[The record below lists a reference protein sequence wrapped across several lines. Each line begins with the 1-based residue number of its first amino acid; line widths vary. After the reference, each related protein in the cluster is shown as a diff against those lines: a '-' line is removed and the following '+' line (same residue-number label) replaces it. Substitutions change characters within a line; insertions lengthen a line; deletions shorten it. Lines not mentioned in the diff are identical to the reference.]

1 MIPLATEGLEFINA
15 NPNEVIDYL
24 ESLERSKIQVNPSNL
39 KVHLD
44 GKTMMLSVMNKNVK
58 DYPIRKSFFY
68 KLLKW
73 YSFPMNQLYR
83 LSNETVISIC
93 NDYLMNINREYVN
106 VTFEK
111 GEALT
116 ITSPDYNEITDL
128 EVIKKCTDLG
138 VRTVSRNDFMLRI
151 NTEEEFKFEPVPGDA
166 CGIGLNV
173 INSETGF
180 RSLSIAHFIMRYT
193 CSNGAI
199 VTISNDDKE
208 RVHYGYKE
216 YELQEFLDEQ
226 VKLALLGQKEVAD
239 SLKKLSNKRAADFV
253 NSVNKRVESYLGK
266 YESKNF
272 FSELNEESTL
282 YDLFN
287 VVTRKAKNYDLGK
300 RVLLENLAGDLI
312 LN

>member
-1 MIPLATEGLEFINA
+1 MVTEGIEFINA
-15 NPNEVIDYL
+15 SPDEVINYL
-24 ESLERSKIQVNPSNL
+24 QDLGREKLRLSPANL
-39 KVHLD
+39 KIKSD
-44 GKTMMLSVMNKNVK
+44 GKFLMLSIMDKGVE
-58 DYPIRKSFFY
+58 DYPIRKSFLY

-83 LSNETVISIC
+83 LSNETLISIC
-93 NDYLMNINREYVN
+93 NDYLMNINREFVN
-106 VTFEK
+106 VTIEK

-116 ITSPDYNEITDL
+116 ITSPEYNEITDL
-128 EVIKKCTDLG
+128 EVIKKCADLG
-138 VRTVSRNDFMLRI
+138 VRTVSRNDFMMRI
-151 NTEEEFKFEPVPGDA
+151 TTEEKFKFEAVKGDN

-180 RSLSIAHFIMRYT
+180 RTLSIAHFILRYV

-199 VTISNDDKE
+199 VRIDNKANE

-216 YELQEFLDEQ
+216 NELQEFLDEQ
-226 VKLALLGQKEVAD
+226 VELALLKQKEVAD
-239 SLKKLSNKRAADFV
+239 SIKDLSKKPASDFIT
-253 NSVNKRVESYLGK
+253 SVNRKVESYLGK

-272 FSELNEESTL
+272 FSELRKEATL

-287 VVTRKAKNYDLGK
+287 VVTDKAKKYDLAK

>member
-1 MIPLATEGLEFINA
+1 MVTEGIEFINA
-15 NPNEVIDYL
+15 SPDEVINYL
-24 ESLERSKIQVNPSNL
+24 QDLGREKLRLSPANL
-39 KVHLD
+39 KIKSD
-44 GKTMMLSVMNKNVK
+44 GKFLMLSIMDKGVE
-58 DYPIRKSFFY
+58 DYPIRKSFLY

-83 LSNETVISIC
+83 LSNETLISIC
-93 NDYLMNINREYVN
+93 NDYLMNINREFVN
-106 VTFEK
+106 VTIEK

-116 ITSPDYNEITDL
+116 ITSPEYNEITDL
-128 EVIKKCTDLG
+128 EVIKKCADLG
-138 VRTVSRNDFMLRI
+138 VRTVSRNDFMMRI
-151 NTEEEFKFEPVPGDA
+151 TTEEKFKFEAVKGDN

-180 RSLSIAHFIMRYT
+180 RTLSIAHFVMRYV

-199 VTISNDDKE
+199 VRIDNEANE

-216 YELQEFLDEQ
+216 NELQEFLDEQ
-226 VKLALLGQKEVAD
+226 VELALLKQKDVAD
-239 SLKKLSNKRAADFV
+239 SIKDLSKKPASDFI
-253 NSVNKRVESYLGK
+253 NSVNRKVESYLGK

-272 FSELNEESTL
+272 FSELRKEATL

-287 VVTRKAKNYDLGK
+287 VVTDKAKKYDLAK

>member
-1 MIPLATEGLEFINA
+1 MIPLTAEGLEFINA

-24 ESLERSKIQVNPSNL
+24 ESLERSKLQVNPSNL
-39 KVHLD
+39 KVYLD

-73 YSFPMNQLYR
+73 YSFPINQLYR

-106 VTFEK
+106 VTIEK
-111 GEALT
+111 GDVLT

-128 EVIKKCTDLG
+128 EIIKKCTDLG

-151 NTEEEFKFEPVPGDA
+151 TTEEKFKFEAVPGDD
-166 CGIGLNV
+166 CGIGINV

-180 RSLSIAHFIMRYT
+180 RTLSIAHFVLRYV

-199 VTISNDDKE
+199 IKIDSDEKE
-208 RVHYGYKE
+208 RVHYGYKN

-226 VKLALLGQKEVAD
+226 VGLAILKQKQVAD
-239 SLKKLSNKRAADFV
+239 SIKDLSKEPATAFI
-253 NSVNKRVESYLGK
+253 NSVNKRIESYLGK
-266 YESKNF
+266 NESKNF
-272 FSELNEESTL
+272 FGELNEESTL

-287 VVTRKAKNYDLGK
+287 LVTNKAKNYDLGK

>member
-1 MIPLATEGLEFINA
+1 MVTEGIEFINA
-15 NPNEVIDYL
+15 SPDEVINYL
-24 ESLERSKIQVNPSNL
+24 QDLEREKLRLSPANL
-39 KVHLD
+39 KIKSD
-44 GKTMMLSVMNKNVK
+44 GKFLMLSIMDKGVE
-58 DYPIRKSFFY
+58 DYPIRKSFLH

-83 LSNETVISIC
+83 LSNETLISIC
-93 NDYLMNINREYVN
+93 NDYLININREFVN
-106 VTFEK
+106 VTIEK

-128 EVIKKCTDLG
+128 EVIKKCADLG
-138 VRTVSRNDFMLRI
+138 FRTVSRNDFMMRI
-151 NTEEEFKFEPVPGDA
+151 TTEEKFKFEAVKGDN

-180 RSLSIAHFIMRYT
+180 RTLSIAHFILRYV

-199 VTISNDDKE
+199 VRIDNEANE

-216 YELQEFLDEQ
+216 NELQEFLNEQ
-226 VKLALLGQKEVAD
+226 VEAALLSQLQVAN
-239 SLKKLSNKRAADFV
+239 SIKNLSNKSAAKFIE
-253 NSVNKRVESYLGK
+253 SVSRRVESYLGK
-266 YESKNF
+266 NESKNF
-272 FSELNEESTL
+272 FSELRKEATL

-287 VVTRKAKNYDLGK
+287 AITNKAKKYDLSK
-300 RVLLENLAGDLI
+300 RVSLENLAGDLI

>member
-1 MIPLATEGLEFINA
+1 MVTEGIEFNNA
-15 NPNEVIDYL
+15 RPDEVIDYL
-24 ESLERSKIQVNPSNL
+24 QDLSRVKLALNPANL
-39 KVHLD
+39 KIKLD
-44 GKTMMLSVMNKNVK
+44 GKSLMLRVMDKGVN
-58 DYPIRKSFFY
+58 DYPIRKSFLY

-93 NDYLMNINREYVN
+93 NDYLMNINREFVN
-106 VTFEK
+106 VTLEK

-128 EVIKKCTDLG
+128 EVIQKCTDLG

-151 NTEEEFKFEPVPGDA
+151 TTEERFKFEAVKGDK

-180 RSLSIAHFIMRYT
+180 RTLSIAHFVMRYV

-199 VTISNDDKE
+199 VRIVSNANE
-208 RVHYGYKE
+208 RVHYGHKA

-226 VKLALLGQKEVAD
+226 IELALISQKEVAD
-239 SLKKLSNKRAADFV
+239 SIKDLSNKPAAEFI
-253 NSVNKRVESYLGK
+253 NSLNKRIESFLGK
-266 YESKNF
+266 NESKNF
-272 FSELNEESTL
+272 FGELKDGATL

-287 VVTRKAKNYDLGK
+287 IATNKAKKYDLGK

>member
-1 MIPLATEGLEFINA
+1 
-15 NPNEVIDYL
+15 
-24 ESLERSKIQVNPSNL
+24 
-39 KVHLD
+39 
-44 GKTMMLSVMNKNVK
+44 
-58 DYPIRKSFFY
+58 
-68 KLLKW
+68 
-73 YSFPMNQLYR
+73 MNQLYR

-93 NDYLMNINREYVN
+93 NDYLMNINRKYVD
-106 VTFEK
+106 VTLEK

-128 EVIKKCTDLG
+128 EVIQKCTYLG

-151 NTEEEFKFEPVPGDA
+151 TTEEKFKFEAVKGDK

-180 RSLSIAHFIMRYT
+180 RTLSVAHFVMRYT

-199 VTISNDDKE
+199 VRIVNDAND
-208 RVHYGYKE
+208 RVHYGHKE
-216 YELQEFLDEQ
+216 YELQAFLAEQ
-226 VKLALLGQKEVAD
+226 IELALLSRQQVAD
-239 SLKKLSNKRAADFV
+239 SIKYLPNEPAAEFI
-253 NSVNKRVESYLGK
+253 NSVYKRIESYLGK
-266 YESKNF
+266 NESKNF
-272 FSELNEESTL
+272 FDELNEKSTL

-287 VVTRKAKNYDLGK
+287 LVTNKAKNYDLGK

>member
-1 MIPLATEGLEFINA
+1 MVTEGIEFINA
-15 NPNEVIDYL
+15 SPDEVINYL
-24 ESLERSKIQVNPSNL
+24 QDLGREKLRLSPANL
-39 KVHLD
+39 KIKSDSKFLI
-44 GKTMMLSVMNKNVK
+44 LSVMDKGVE
-58 DYPIRKSFFY
+58 DYPIRKSFLY

-83 LSNETVISIC
+83 LSNETLISIC
-93 NDYLMNINREYVN
+93 NDYLININREFVN
-106 VTFEK
+106 VTIEK

-128 EVIKKCTDLG
+128 EVIKKCADLG
-138 VRTVSRNDFMLRI
+138 VRTVSRNDFMMRI
-151 NTEEEFKFEPVPGDA
+151 TTEEMLKFEAVKGDN

-180 RSLSIAHFIMRYT
+180 RTLSVAHFILRYV
-193 CSNGAI
+193 CSNRAI
-199 VTISNDDKE
+199 VRIDNEANE

-216 YELQEFLDEQ
+216 NELQEFLDEQ
-226 VKLALLGQKEVAD
+226 VELALLKQKDVAN
-239 SLKKLSNKRAADFV
+239 SIKNLSNKSAAKFIE
-253 NSVNKRVESYLGK
+253 SVNKRVELYLGK
-266 YESKNF
+266 NESKGF
-272 FSELNEESTL
+272 LGELNEKSTL

-287 VVTRKAKNYDLGK
+287 AITNKAKKYDLGK

>member
-15 NPNEVIDYL
+15 NPEQVIDYL
-24 ESLERSKIQVNPSNL
+24 ESLDRSKLQVNPSNL
-39 KVHLD
+39 KVYLD

-93 NDYLMNINREYVN
+93 NDYLMNINREFVN
-106 VTFEK
+106 VTIEK

-151 NTEEEFKFEPVPGDA
+151 TTEEKFKFEAVTGDD

-180 RSLSIAHFIMRYT
+180 RTLSIAHFVMRYV

-199 VTISNDDKE
+199 VRIGNDDKE

-226 VKLALLGQKEVAD
+226 VELALLRQMEVAD
-239 SLKKLSNKRAADFV
+239 SIKNLSNKPAADFI

-266 YESKNF
+266 NESKNF
-272 FSELNEESTL
+272 FSELNEEVNT
-282 YDLFN
+282 
-287 VVTRKAKNYDLGK
+287 
-300 RVLLENLAGDLI
+300 I
-312 LN
+312 

>member
-1 MIPLATEGLEFINA
+1 MVTEGIEFINA
-15 NPNEVIDYL
+15 SPDEVINYL
-24 ESLERSKIQVNPSNL
+24 QDLEREKLRLSPANL
-39 KVHLD
+39 KIKSD
-44 GKTMMLSVMNKNVK
+44 GKFLMLSIMDKGIE
-58 DYPIRKSFFY
+58 DYPIRKSFLY

-83 LSNETVISIC
+83 LSNETLISIC
-93 NDYLMNINREYVN
+93 NDYLININREFVN
-106 VTFEK
+106 VTIEK

-116 ITSPDYNEITDL
+116 ITSPEYNEITDL
-128 EVIKKCTDLG
+128 EVIKKCADLG
-138 VRTVSRNDFMLRI
+138 VRTVSRNDFMMRI
-151 NTEEEFKFEPVPGDA
+151 TTEEKFKFEAVKGDN

-180 RSLSIAHFIMRYT
+180 RTLSIAHFVMRYV

-199 VTISNDDKE
+199 VRIDNEANE

-216 YELQEFLDEQ
+216 NELQEFLDEQ
-226 VKLALLGQKEVAD
+226 VELALLKQKDVAN
-239 SLKKLSNKRAADFV
+239 SIKNLSNKPVAKFIEIV
-253 NSVNKRVESYLGK
+253 NRRVESYLGK
-266 YESKNF
+266 NESKNF
-272 FSELNEESTL
+272 FSELRKEATL

-287 VVTRKAKNYDLGK
+287 AITNKAKKYDLSK

>member
-1 MIPLATEGLEFINA
+1 MVTEGIEFINA
-15 NPNEVIDYL
+15 SPDEVINYL
-24 ESLERSKIQVNPSNL
+24 QDLEREKLRLSPANL
-39 KVHLD
+39 KIKSD
-44 GKTMMLSVMNKNVK
+44 GKFLMLSIMDKGVE
-58 DYPIRKSFFY
+58 DYPIRKSFLY

-83 LSNETVISIC
+83 LSNETLISIC
-93 NDYLMNINREYVN
+93 NDYLININREFVN
-106 VTFEK
+106 VTIEK

-128 EVIKKCTDLG
+128 EVIKKCADLG
-138 VRTVSRNDFMLRI
+138 VRTVSRNDFMMRI
-151 NTEEEFKFEPVPGDA
+151 TTEEKFKFEAVKGDN

-180 RSLSIAHFIMRYT
+180 RTLSIAHFVMRYV

-199 VTISNDDKE
+199 VRIDNEANE

-216 YELQEFLDEQ
+216 NELQEFLDEQ
-226 VKLALLGQKEVAD
+226 VELALLKQKDVAN
-239 SLKKLSNKRAADFV
+239 SIKNLSNKPVAKFIEIV
-253 NSVNKRVESYLGK
+253 NRRVESYLGK
-266 YESKNF
+266 NESKNF
-272 FSELNEESTL
+272 FSELRKEATL

-287 VVTRKAKNYDLGK
+287 AITNKAKKYDLSK

>member
-1 MIPLATEGLEFINA
+1 MVTEGIEFINA
-15 NPNEVIDYL
+15 SPDEVINYL
-24 ESLERSKIQVNPSNL
+24 QDLGREKLRLSPANL
-39 KVHLD
+39 KIKSD
-44 GKTMMLSVMNKNVK
+44 GKFLMLSIMDKGVE
-58 DYPIRKSFFY
+58 DYPIRKSFLY

-83 LSNETVISIC
+83 LSNETLISIC
-93 NDYLMNINREYVN
+93 NDYLMNINREFVN
-106 VTFEK
+106 VTIEK

-116 ITSPDYNEITDL
+116 ITSPEYNEITDL
-128 EVIKKCTDLG
+128 EVIKKCADLG
-138 VRTVSRNDFMLRI
+138 VRTVSRNDFMMRI
-151 NTEEEFKFEPVPGDA
+151 TTEEKFKFEAVKGDN

-180 RSLSIAHFIMRYT
+180 RTLSIAHFVMRYV

-199 VTISNDDKE
+199 VRIDNEANE

-216 YELQEFLDEQ
+216 NELQEFLDEQ
-226 VKLALLGQKEVAD
+226 VELALLKQKDVAD
-239 SLKKLSNKRAADFV
+239 SIKDLSKKPASDFI
-253 NSVNKRVESYLGK
+253 NSVNRKVESYLGK

-272 FSELNEESTL
+272 FSELRKEATL

-287 VVTRKAKNYDLGK
+287 VVTDKAKKYDLAK
-300 RVLLENLAGDLI
+300 RVSLENLAGDLI

>member
-1 MIPLATEGLEFINA
+1 MVTEGIEFINA
-15 NPNEVIDYL
+15 SPDEVINYL
-24 ESLERSKIQVNPSNL
+24 QDLGREKLRLSPANL
-39 KVHLD
+39 KIKSD
-44 GKTMMLSVMNKNVK
+44 GKFLMLSVMDKGVG
-58 DYPIRKSFFY
+58 DYPIRKSFLY

-83 LSNETVISIC
+83 LSNETLISIC
-93 NDYLMNINREYVN
+93 NDYLININREFVN
-106 VTFEK
+106 VTIEK

-116 ITSPDYNEITDL
+116 ITSPEYNEITDL
-128 EVIKKCTDLG
+128 EVIKKCADLG
-138 VRTVSRNDFMLRI
+138 VRTVSRNDFMMRI
-151 NTEEEFKFEPVPGDA
+151 TTEEKFKFEAVKGDN

-180 RSLSIAHFIMRYT
+180 RTLSIAHFILRYV

-199 VTISNDDKE
+199 VRIDNKANE

-216 YELQEFLDEQ
+216 NELQEFLDEQ
-226 VKLALLGQKEVAD
+226 VELALLKQKEVAD
-239 SLKKLSNKRAADFV
+239 SIKDLSKKPASDFIT
-253 NSVNKRVESYLGK
+253 SVNRKVESYLGK

-272 FSELNEESTL
+272 FSELRKEATL

-287 VVTRKAKNYDLGK
+287 VVTDKAKKYDLAK

>member
-1 MIPLATEGLEFINA
+1 MVTEGIEFINA
-15 NPNEVIDYL
+15 SPDEVINYL
-24 ESLERSKIQVNPSNL
+24 QDLEREKLRLSPANL
-39 KVHLD
+39 KIKSD
-44 GKTMMLSVMNKNVK
+44 GKFLMLSIMDKGIE
-58 DYPIRKSFFY
+58 DYPIRKSFLY

-83 LSNETVISIC
+83 LSNETLISIC
-93 NDYLMNINREYVN
+93 NDYLININREFVN
-106 VTFEK
+106 VTIEK

-128 EVIKKCTDLG
+128 EVIKKCADLG
-138 VRTVSRNDFMLRI
+138 VRTVSRNDFMMRI
-151 NTEEEFKFEPVPGDA
+151 TTEEKFKFEAVPGDK
-166 CGIGLNV
+166 CGIGINV

-180 RSLSIAHFIMRYT
+180 RTLSIAHFILRYV

-199 VTISNDDKE
+199 VRIDNEANE

-216 YELQEFLDEQ
+216 NELQEFLDEQ
-226 VKLALLGQKEVAD
+226 VELALLKQKEVAD
-239 SLKKLSNKRAADFV
+239 SIKDLSKKPASDFI
-253 NSVNKRVESYLGK
+253 NSVNRKVESYLGK

-272 FSELNEESTL
+272 FSEMRKEATL

-287 VVTRKAKNYDLGK
+287 VVTDKAKKYDLAK
-300 RVLLENLAGDLI
+300 RVSLENLAGDLI

>member
-24 ESLERSKIQVNPSNL
+24 ESLERSKLQVNSSNL
-39 KVHLD
+39 KVNFD
-44 GKTMMLSVMNKNVK
+44 GKTMVLSVMNKGVK

-93 NDYLMNINREYVN
+93 NDYLMNINREFVN
-106 VTFEK
+106 VTIEK

-151 NTEEEFKFEPVPGDA
+151 TTEEEFKFEAIPGDA

-180 RSLSIAHFIMRYT
+180 RTLSIAHFVMRYT

-199 VTISNDDKE
+199 VRISNDDKE
-208 RVHYGYKE
+208 RVHYGYE
-216 YELQEFLDEQ
+216 ENELQEFLDEQ
-226 VKLALLGQKEVAD
+226 VQLALLGQKEVAD
-239 SLKKLSNKRAADFV
+239 SLKKLSNKRAAEFV
-253 NSVNKRVESYLGK
+253 NNVNKRVESYLGK

-272 FSELNEESTL
+272 FGELNEESTL

-287 VVTRKAKNYDLGK
+287 IVTNKAKKYDLGK

>member
-1 MIPLATEGLEFINA
+1 MVTEGIEFNNA
-15 NPNEVIDYL
+15 RPEEVIDYL
-24 ESLERSKIQVNPSNL
+24 QDLDRVKLALSPANL
-39 KVHLD
+39 KIKLD
-44 GKTMMLSVMNKNVK
+44 NKQLMLRVMDKAVR
-58 DYPIRKSFFY
+58 DYPIRKSFLY

-93 NDYLMNINREYVN
+93 NDYLMNINRKYVD
-106 VTFEK
+106 VTLEK

-128 EVIKKCTDLG
+128 EVIQKCTYLG

-151 NTEEEFKFEPVPGDA
+151 TTEEKFKFEAVKGDK

-180 RSLSIAHFIMRYT
+180 RTLSVAHFVMRYT

-199 VTISNDDKE
+199 VRIVNDAND
-208 RVHYGYKE
+208 RVHYGHKE
-216 YELQEFLDEQ
+216 YELQAFLAEQ
-226 VKLALLGQKEVAD
+226 IELALLSRQQVAD
-239 SLKKLSNKRAADFV
+239 SIKYLPNEPAAEFI
-253 NSVNKRVESYLGK
+253 NSVYKRIESYLGK
-266 YESKNF
+266 NESKNF
-272 FSELNEESTL
+272 FDELNEKSTL

-287 VVTRKAKNYDLGK
+287 LVTNKAKNYDLGK

>member
-1 MIPLATEGLEFINA
+1 MVTEGIEFINA
-15 NPNEVIDYL
+15 SPDEVINYL
-24 ESLERSKIQVNPSNL
+24 QDLGREKLRLSPANL
-39 KVHLD
+39 KIKSD
-44 GKTMMLSVMNKNVK
+44 GKFLMLSVMDKGVG
-58 DYPIRKSFFY
+58 DYPIRKSFLY

-83 LSNETVISIC
+83 LSNETLISIC
-93 NDYLMNINREYVN
+93 NDYLININREFVN
-106 VTFEK
+106 VTIEK

-116 ITSPDYNEITDL
+116 ITSPEYNEITDL
-128 EVIKKCTDLG
+128 EVIKKCADLG
-138 VRTVSRNDFMLRI
+138 VRTVSRNDFMMRI
-151 NTEEEFKFEPVPGDA
+151 TTEEKFKFEAVKGDN

-180 RSLSIAHFIMRYT
+180 RTLSIAHFVMRYV

-199 VTISNDDKE
+199 VRIDNEANE

-216 YELQEFLDEQ
+216 NELQEFLDEQ
-226 VKLALLGQKEVAD
+226 VELALLKQKEVAD
-239 SLKKLSNKRAADFV
+239 SIKDLSKKPASDFIT
-253 NSVNKRVESYLGK
+253 SVNRKVESYLGK

-272 FSELNEESTL
+272 FSELRKEATL

-287 VVTRKAKNYDLGK
+287 VVTDKAKKYDLAK

>member
-1 MIPLATEGLEFINA
+1 MVTEGIEFIDA
-15 NPNEVIDYL
+15 SPDEVIGYL
-24 ESLERSKIQVNPSNL
+24 QDLDRVKLSLSPANL
-39 KVHLD
+39 KIKSD
-44 GKTMMLSVMNKNVK
+44 GKYLTLSVMNKNVK
-58 DYPIRKSFFY
+58 NYPIRKSFLY

-83 LSNETVISIC
+83 LSNETIISLC

-106 VTFEK
+106 VTLED

-128 EVIKKCTDLG
+128 EVIQKCTDLG

-151 NTEEEFKFEPVPGDA
+151 TTEEKFKFEAVPGDN
-166 CGIGLNV
+166 CGIGINV

-180 RSLSIAHFIMRYT
+180 RTLSIAHFVMRYV

-199 VTISNDDKE
+199 IKIDDNEKE
-208 RVHYGYKE
+208 RVHYGYKN
-216 YELQEFLDEQ
+216 YELQEFMDEQ
-226 VKLALLGQKEVAD
+226 VGLALLSQKEVAD
-239 SLKKLSNKRAADFV
+239 SIKDLSKELATDFI
-253 NSVNKRVESYLGK
+253 NNVNKRIESYLGK
-266 YESKNF
+266 NESKKF
-272 FSELNEESTL
+272 FDELNEESTL

-287 VVTRKAKNYDLGK
+287 VVTNKAKNYDLGK
-300 RVLLENLAGDLI
+300 RVLLENLAGDLV

>member
-1 MIPLATEGLEFINA
+1 MVTEGIEFINA
-15 NPNEVIDYL
+15 SPDEVINYL
-24 ESLERSKIQVNPSNL
+24 QDLEREKLRLSPANL
-39 KVHLD
+39 KIKSD
-44 GKTMMLSVMNKNVK
+44 GKFLMLSIMDKGIE
-58 DYPIRKSFFY
+58 DYPIRKSFLY

-83 LSNETVISIC
+83 LSNETLISIC
-93 NDYLMNINREYVN
+93 NDYLMNINREFVN
-106 VTFEK
+106 VTIER

-128 EVIKKCTDLG
+128 EVIKKCADLG
-138 VRTVSRNDFMLRI
+138 VRTVSRNDFMMRI
-151 NTEEEFKFEPVPGDA
+151 TTEEKFKFEAVKGDN

-180 RSLSIAHFIMRYT
+180 RTLSIAHFVMRYV

-199 VTISNDDKE
+199 VRIDNEANE

-216 YELQEFLDEQ
+216 NELQEFLDEQ
-226 VKLALLGQKEVAD
+226 VELALLKQKDVAD
-239 SLKKLSNKRAADFV
+239 SIKDLSKKPASDFI
-253 NSVNKRVESYLGK
+253 NSVNRKVESYLGK

-272 FSELNEESTL
+272 FSELRKEATL

-287 VVTRKAKNYDLGK
+287 VVTDKAKKYDLAK
-300 RVLLENLAGDLI
+300 RVSLENLAGDLI

>member
-1 MIPLATEGLEFINA
+1 MIPLAAEGLEFINA
-15 NPNEVIDYL
+15 DPEQVIDYL
-24 ESLERSKIQVNPSNL
+24 ESLERSKLQVNPSNL
-39 KVHLD
+39 KVYLD

-83 LSNETVISIC
+83 LSNETVISVC
-93 NDYLMNINREYVN
+93 NDYLMNINREFVN
-106 VTFEK
+106 VTLEK

-116 ITSPDYNEITDL
+116 ITSPNYNEITDL

-151 NTEEEFKFEPVPGDA
+151 TTEEKFKFEAVKGDN

-180 RSLSIAHFIMRYT
+180 RTLNIAHFVMRYV

-199 VTISNDDKE
+199 VRISNDYKE

-216 YELQEFLDEQ
+216 FELQEFLNEQ
-226 VKLALLGQKEVAD
+226 VELALLRQLEVAD
-239 SLKKLSNKRAADFV
+239 SIKDLPNKAAADFI
-253 NSVNKRVESYLGK
+253 NSVNRRIESYLGK
-266 YESKNF
+266 NESKNF
-272 FSELNEESTL
+272 FSELDEEATL

-287 VVTRKAKNYDLGK
+287 VVTNKAKNYDLSK

>member
-1 MIPLATEGLEFINA
+1 MIPLSTEGLEFINA

-24 ESLERSKIQVNPSNL
+24 ESLERSKLQINPSNL
-39 KVHLD
+39 KVYLD
-44 GKTMMLSVMNKNVK
+44 GKTMVLSVMNKNVK

-106 VTFEK
+106 VTIEK

-151 NTEEEFKFEPVPGDA
+151 TTEEKFKFEAVPGDD
-166 CGIGLNV
+166 CGIGINV

-180 RSLSIAHFIMRYT
+180 RTLSIAHFVMRYV

-199 VTISNDDKE
+199 VRIDNDDKE
-208 RVHYGYKE
+208 RVHYGYE
-216 YELQEFLDEQ
+216 ENELQEFLTEQ
-226 VKLALLGQKEVAD
+226 VGLALLSQQQVAD
-239 SLKKLSNKRAADFV
+239 SLRKISNKRAADFV

-287 VVTRKAKNYDLGK
+287 VVTHKAKRYDLGK

>member
-1 MIPLATEGLEFINA
+1 MIPLAAEGLEFINA
-15 NPNEVIDYL
+15 NPDEVIDYL
-24 ESLERSKIQVNPSNL
+24 ESLERSKLQVNPSNL
-39 KVHLD
+39 KVYLD
-44 GKTMMLSVMNKNVK
+44 GKTMMLSVMNKNIK

-106 VTFEK
+106 VTLEK

-151 NTEEEFKFEPVPGDA
+151 TTEEKFKFEAVPGDD
-166 CGIGLNV
+166 CGIGINV

-180 RSLSIAHFIMRYT
+180 RTLSIAHFVMRYV

-199 VTISNDDKE
+199 VRIVNDANE
-208 RVHYGYKE
+208 RVHYGHEEYK
-216 YELQEFLDEQ
+216 LQEFLDDQ
-226 VKLALLGQKEVAD
+226 VGLALLSQKQVAD
-239 SLKKLSNKRAADFV
+239 SIKDLSKEPATDFI
-253 NSVNKRVESYLGK
+253 NNVNKRIESYLGK
-266 YESKNF
+266 NDSKNF
-272 FSELNEESTL
+272 FDEINEDSTL

-287 VVTRKAKNYDLGK
+287 VVTNKAKNYDLGK

>member
-1 MIPLATEGLEFINA
+1 MVTEGIEFINA
-15 NPNEVIDYL
+15 SPDEVINYL
-24 ESLERSKIQVNPSNL
+24 QDLGREKLRLSPANL
-39 KVHLD
+39 KIKSD
-44 GKTMMLSVMNKNVK
+44 GKFLMLSVMDKGVG
-58 DYPIRKSFFY
+58 DYPIRKSFLY

-83 LSNETVISIC
+83 LSNETLISIC
-93 NDYLMNINREYVN
+93 NDYLMNINREFVN
-106 VTFEK
+106 VTIEK

-116 ITSPDYNEITDL
+116 ITSPEYNEITDL
-128 EVIKKCTDLG
+128 EVIKKCADLG
-138 VRTVSRNDFMLRI
+138 VRTVSRNDFMMRI
-151 NTEEEFKFEPVPGDA
+151 TTEEKFKFEAVKGDN

-180 RSLSIAHFIMRYT
+180 RTLSIAHFILRYV

-199 VTISNDDKE
+199 VRIDNKANE

-216 YELQEFLDEQ
+216 NELQEFLDEQ
-226 VKLALLGQKEVAD
+226 VELALLKQKEVAD
-239 SLKKLSNKRAADFV
+239 SIKDLSKKPASDFIT
-253 NSVNKRVESYLGK
+253 SVNRKVESYLGK

-272 FSELNEESTL
+272 FSELRKEATL

-287 VVTRKAKNYDLGK
+287 VVTDKAKKYDLAK
-300 RVLLENLAGDLI
+300 RVSLENLAGDLI